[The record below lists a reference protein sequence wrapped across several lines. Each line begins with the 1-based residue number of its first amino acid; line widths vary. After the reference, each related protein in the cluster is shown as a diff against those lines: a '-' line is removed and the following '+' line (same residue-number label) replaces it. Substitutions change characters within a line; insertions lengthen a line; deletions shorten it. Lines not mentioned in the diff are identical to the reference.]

1 MCSKYIVG
9 DAKVTKIA
17 VLFTCFNRI
26 EKTTACIESVEC
38 AAQTADVAIEW
49 YITDGGSS
57 DGTTD
62 VLSSHIR
69 RDAQNESVKGNILPT
84 DVNNSNTNDTNKH
97 SLHYQTEDG
106 VFYSQGMRKC
116 MEMLDASESSGSFDY
131 IMLVNDDVEFFEDFL
146 VKMLDYSAKIGPNK
160 VIVGA
165 TCACST
171 ADQDKVIV
179 GATCACPNT
188 EQNENCDMR
197 TKSMSDSDITGNRI
211 QSYGGVRYK
220 CKPGSSLS
228 IKYSTVS
235 IDDSDKSCNTFNAN
249 CVLIPWKIYSDSPR
263 FDEHF
268 IHGLGDFD
276 YGLSLK
282 GEKISSDFYV
292 GICDNNSK
300 AGTWMDATLPVSE
313 RLSKLNS
320 IKGAPTKQWFYY
332 LRKHFGIAPALIHSM
347 SPYIRILL
355 GK

>member
-1 MCSKYIVG
+1 M
-9 DAKVTKIA
+9 TRIA

-26 EKTTACIESVEC
+26 ENTFACIESVEC
-38 AAQTADVAIEW
+38 AAKSAGVAIEW
-49 YITDGGSS
+49 FITDGGSS
-57 DGTTD
+57 DGT
-62 VLSSHIR
+62 VSALSKHNCN
-69 RDAQNESVKGNILPT
+69 D
-84 DVNNSNTNDTNKH
+84 NNSTASSITPVNDTLAKSNIH
-97 SLHYQTEDG
+97 FQVADG

-116 MEMLDASESSGSFDY
+116 MEMLDTNESAYTNSLSKDNIHTDSNSDKSDSPYDY
-131 IMLVNDDVEFFEDFL
+131 VLLVNDDVEFSEDFL
-146 VKMLDYSAKIGPNK
+146 VRMLDYSAKIGPDK

-165 TCACST
+165 TCACS
-171 ADQDKVIV
+171 
-179 GATCACPNT
+179 NT
-188 EQNENCDMR
+188 TLNPDTSCGTSTE
-197 TKSMSDSDITGNRI
+197 SMSDSGITGNRI

-228 IKYSTVS
+228 IKYSMVS
-235 IDDSDKSCNTFNAN
+235 IDDSDKSCDTFNAN

>member
-1 MCSKYIVG
+1 M
-9 DAKVTKIA
+9 TKIA

-26 EKTTACIESVEC
+26 EKTRACIDFVEC
-38 AAQTADVAIEW
+38 AAKSAGVAIEW
-49 YITDGGSS
+49 FITDGGSS
-57 DGTTD
+57 DGT
-62 VLSSHIR
+62 VSALSKHNCN
-69 RDAQNESVKGNILPT
+69 D
-84 DVNNSNTNDTNKH
+84 NNSTASSITPVNDSVVKSNITPANDSVVKDKIH
-97 SLHYQTEDG
+97 FQVEDG

-165 TCACST
+165 TCACPT

-197 TKSMSDSDITGNRI
+197 TKSMSDSGITGNRI

-228 IKYSTVS
+228 IKYSMVS
-235 IDDSDKSCNTFNAN
+235 IDDSDKSCDTFNAN
-249 CVLIPWKIYSDSPR
+249 CVLIPWKIYSSSPR